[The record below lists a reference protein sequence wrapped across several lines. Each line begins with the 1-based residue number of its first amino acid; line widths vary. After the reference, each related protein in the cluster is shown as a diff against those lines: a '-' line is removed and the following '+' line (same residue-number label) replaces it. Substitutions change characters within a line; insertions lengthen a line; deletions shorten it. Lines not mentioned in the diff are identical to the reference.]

1 MKDNLTRSLSRLE
14 KQRRFLW
21 KWRRVL
27 MVCAAFV
34 VFWTTYAMIL
44 PAITW
49 ERMLIC
55 SVQAHTH
62 SDRCYTIENGER
74 VLTCQLPEHTHEAS
88 CFDAPPATDV
98 EYLCGLEEHSHSEDC
113 YFSDGSLKCTM
124 EEHKHTGECRMS
136 ESPEYLCGMIPHT
149 HGEECIDEDNTL
161 ICTIPAHTHTDACRT
176 EAIQASFRQHG
187 SLEAHVASTTANW
200 PCGMTA
206 HTHTGLCYE
215 GDELI
220 CGMEEH
226 VHTIECLEARDVPM
240 LLAETADPNAKFV
253 IPPMITADE
262 QANDWQVV
270 SGRFTD
276 AAKQGEIIV
285 DADGNELRLRKNLV
299 PTGVENEFYVYLSVE
314 PVFYHQWVEIFKGSG
329 MLVNSANNERQYNDV
344 GFSNDQGIDAIKIA
358 LTGSVNAMQGHS
370 SLLVPAEPPYLNN
383 GRLGSFYTDQSG
395 KEIYINTI
403 ELQRF
408 DGDTNPIRITG
419 TGLVFSFS
427 QNSSGSFT
435 IIYSAPNSNSCVK
448 LSNIWWDGNGR
459 GKPNAGG
466 LLRFPHEAYDALLE
480 ANSQVFDHISQRSF
494 PQSVTDPM
502 GEHIEYLG
510 LEYCSTGTSS
520 VSFAS
525 NTLNWNLRS
534 ASVEPSQSKDDYEQI
549 NDDDA
554 FSRKGAFQLV
564 YKVRL
569 KVTDDGFNSAAAQL
583 GAKTGDTVYS
593 TNGRTTVSYKT
604 DKMSTTA
611 TPRTADFKVPE
622 VRGVLYDISFWKMDQ
637 YARAVPGAEFTLKDA
652 SGKVLGTI
660 TTKDN
665 VIYTF
670 HDLPWGTYYLEEKA
684 PDGYSVEDT
693 AMVSTKTWE
702 VRLCYTTDPALLIAD
717 TSKPIANMMYKGNG
731 DPVFDQGALMIP
743 NYKFTREFKMR
754 KVDPNGLPLEGAKFE
769 LYLDQEL
776 TQRADASFQ
785 PSNADGFFTAPLFSL
800 TEGTYYLVETAAP
813 RGYILPRDPGVLTVN
828 PGGSGF
834 SLFWNGRNYNS
845 EETIDGYHST
855 FTLELDNRPSVP
867 LPETG
872 GRGMRPITVAGIAVL
887 VLTWSYY
894 FMQCRK
900 KAGDKSAE

>member
-1 MKDNLTRSLSRLE
+1 
-14 KQRRFLW
+14 
-21 KWRRVL
+21 

-55 SVQAHTH
+55 SMQEHTH
-62 SDRCYTIENGER
+62 SDRCYTIEDGEQ
-74 VLTCQLPEHTHEAS
+74 VLTCELPEHTHEAS
-88 CFDAPPATDV
+88 CFDAPPAADV
-98 EYLCGLEEHSHSEDC
+98 KYLCGLEEHSHTEDC

-124 EEHKHTGECRMS
+124 QEHHHTNECRMS
-136 ESPEYLCGMIPHT
+136 EEPEYLCGMIPHI
-149 HGEECIDEDNTL
+149 HGEECIDENNTL

-176 EAIQASFRQHG
+176 AVITAGHKRGNLERAHTAEASV
-187 SLEAHVASTTANW
+187 L
-200 PCGMTA
+200 PCGKVA
-206 HTHTGLCYE
+206 HTHILSCYQNGEVVCGL
-215 GDELI
+215 
-220 CGMEEH
+220 EEH
-226 VHTIECLEARDVPM
+226 IHSIECLEARDVPM

-276 AAKQGEIIV
+276 AANQGEIIV

-344 GFSNDQGIDAIKIA
+344 GFSNDQGITAIKIA
-358 LTGSVNAMQGHS
+358 LTGSANAMQGHS
-370 SLLVPAEPPYLNN
+370 SLLVPAEAPYLKN
-383 GRLGSFYTDQSG
+383 GTLGSFYTDQSG

-520 VSFAS
+520 VSFAN
-525 NTLNWNLRS
+525 NTLNWNLS
-534 ASVEPSQSKDDYEQI
+534 TTAVEPSQSKDDYEQI

-583 GAKTGDTVYS
+583 GARTGDTVYS

-622 VRGVLYDISFWKMDQ
+622 VRGVLYDISFWKVDQ
-637 YARAVPGAEFTLKDA
+637 YGKSVPGAEFTLKDA

-660 TTKDN
+660 TTKDS
-665 VIYTF
+665 ITTYSF
-670 HDLPWGTYYLEEKA
+670 SDLPWGTYYLEEKA
-684 PDGYSVEDT
+684 PDGYSVEET
-693 AMVSTKTWE
+693 SMVSTKTWE

-731 DPVFDQGALMIP
+731 DLDFNHGALELL

-754 KVDPNGLPLEGAKFE
+754 KVDPNGQPLAGAEFA
-769 LYLDQEL
+769 LYLDEAL
-776 TQRADASFQ
+776 TQSADVSFV
-785 PSNADGFFTAPLFSL
+785 PSDAGGVFTEPMFTLPD
-800 TEGTYYLVETAAP
+800 GTYYLVETEAP
-813 RGYILPRDPGVLTVN
+813 RGYVRWKDAGVLTVSN
-828 PGGSGF
+828 GGADY
-834 SLFWNGRNYNS
+834 SLFWNGRNYEAES
-845 EETIDGYHST
+845 VIDGYHSA
-855 FTLELDNRPSVP
+855 FTIEIDNHPSVP

-872 GRGMRPITVAGIAVL
+872 GRGMHPITVSGIAVL

-900 KAGDKSAE
+900 KAGDKSAD